1 VYNRT
6 VINCGCTKELKKM
19 LNEFIVY
26 SVSSD
31 KNNFKI
37 TNGVYLQNY
46 LEPSRTA
53 KKSAIMVLS
62 TFYFCTVS
70 IMKCIWMTHAV
81 TVTDCSVDKLAI
93 YGYTIKRQ

>member
-1 VYNRT
+1 
-6 VINCGCTKELKKM
+6 M

-70 IMKCIWMTHAV
+70 IMKCI
-81 TVTDCSVDKLAI
+81 
-93 YGYTIKRQ
+93 